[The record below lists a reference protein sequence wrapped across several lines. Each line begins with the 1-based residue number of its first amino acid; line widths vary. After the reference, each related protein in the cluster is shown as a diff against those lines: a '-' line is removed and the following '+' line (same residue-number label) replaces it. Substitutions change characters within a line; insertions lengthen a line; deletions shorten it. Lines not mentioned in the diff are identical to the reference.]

1 MIVEFIK
8 SIMKVLPENQS
19 YCNKNHS
26 MEQPMVSIRDVYG
39 KNHLMV
45 SLHDGPAKGTRALG
59 HC

>member
-1 MIVEFIK
+1 
-8 SIMKVLPENQS
+8 MKVLPENQS

-45 SLHDGPAKGTRALG
+45 SLHDGPAKGSRALG